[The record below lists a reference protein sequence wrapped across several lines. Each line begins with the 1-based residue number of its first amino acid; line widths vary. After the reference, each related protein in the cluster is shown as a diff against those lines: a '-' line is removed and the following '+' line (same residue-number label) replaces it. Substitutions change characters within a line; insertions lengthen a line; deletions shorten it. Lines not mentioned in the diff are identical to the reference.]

1 MTSFTHSLTHSLT
14 QSLNHSLTHS
24 LTHSLIHSLTHS
36 LTHSLIL
43 SLTHSLTHS
52 RTHACTHARTHACT
66 HSLTYTIPVDHGHMT
81 YDVASLQVEDLQQS
95 SWKAPWTA
103 LRQLVSAHD
112 CKTQHLQKLRAWCD
126 EELQILCH
134 EAEDMVEFYQ
144 IRSHT
149 CMLLARQ
156 SGLHERALSA
166 CPEHLKPSFSSAQQ
180 DHLSQQFAPGQQ
192 YI

>member
-1 MTSFTHSLTHSLT
+1 
-14 QSLNHSLTHS
+14 
-24 LTHSLIHSLTHS
+24 
-36 LTHSLIL
+36 
-43 SLTHSLTHS
+43 
-52 RTHACTHARTHACT
+52 
-66 HSLTYTIPVDHGHMT
+66 VT

-103 LRQLVSAHD
+103 SEKLVSARD
-112 CKTQHLQKLRAWCD
+112 CETQHLQQLKARCD
-126 EELQILCH
+126 EELQILCR

-144 IRSHT
+144 IRCHT
-149 CMLLARQ
+149 CMHAALLARQ

-180 DHLSQQFAPGQQ
+180 DRLSQQFTQGQQ

>member
-1 MTSFTHSLTHSLT
+1 MHGIGSGKP
-14 QSLNHSLTHS
+14 
-24 LTHSLIHSLTHS
+24 
-36 LTHSLIL
+36 
-43 SLTHSLTHS
+43 S
-52 RTHACTHARTHACT
+52 RSCK
-66 HSLTYTIPVDHGHMT
+66 LGIPYIGHVT

-103 LRQLVSAHD
+103 SGKLVSACD
-112 CKTQHLQKLRAWCD
+112 CETQHLQQLKALCD
-126 EELQILCH
+126 EELQILCR

-149 CMLLARQ
+149 CMHAALLARQ

-180 DHLSQQFAPGQQ
+180 DRLSQQFTQGQQ